1 MRDPLGCRMP
11 YRRLAI
17 RTTLPSAEAERR
29 ISSLIGPRRSFTE
42 YFQRSTGTEYP
53 FEGEAVGGGFRF
65 ARRIHYRNSFLPQI
79 RARVELDESGTVVRI
94 QMSIRPF
101 VIAFMVFWIGA
112 ASSGFFVHSTSGKDG
127 ILIPS
132 VMVVFGL
139 ALIAFGFYPEA
150 RKAERIVRHALDAA
164 A

>member
-1 MRDPLGCRMP
+1 
-11 YRRLAI
+11 
-17 RTTLPSAEAERR
+17 
-29 ISSLIGPRRSFTE
+29 
-42 YFQRSTGTEYP
+42 
-53 FEGEAVGGGFRF
+53 
-65 ARRIHYRNSFLPQI
+65 
-79 RARVELDESGTVVRI
+79 
-94 QMSIRPF
+94 MSIRPF